1 MSATTTA
8 GATPALAGRSTAQST
23 PEQGTRAKA
32 AVDMFLKV
40 TDAAIA
46 SYLDACVHC
55 GECAE
60 ACHFYLSTHD
70 PRYTPTYKLMPLVKA
85 YKRHKA
91 PMSTL
96 TRALGLA
103 PAELTFEELDAWS
116 ELVYDS
122 CNMCGRCTL
131 VCPMGIDIAGSV
143 RKMREGFVAAD
154 LAPAGLRAA
163 EANALRT
170 GSPMNVTQKALRATV
185 AVQEKATG
193 IPVALDKNGADY
205 MVILSSMEVMGYP
218 EVIGS
223 LARIFRK
230 AGVDWTISTKALEAT
245 NVGVQIG
252 SRETARTLVSRI
264 VDAAEELG
272 VKYVISPECGHAY
285 GALRWEGPN
294 LMGRQYKFE
303 VLHILEVLD
312 QLRREGR
319 LEMREKDKRRITL
332 HDPCQI
338 VRRGGLLEE
347 PRALLDHVSDNFVE
361 MPMSGVTSLCC
372 GGGGG
377 VSANPRAHKNMNTAF
392 SCKLTQIQAVEG
404 IELVV
409 SPCANCRTTLE
420 EGLESYKVDIPVI
433 GLGEFIA
440 EHLKD

>member
-1 MSATTTA
+1 MTTA
-8 GATPALAGRSTAQST
+8 TIADAVAAPTGTEVGKTGR
-23 PEQGTRAKA
+23 RAEA
-32 AVDMFLKV
+32 AVAKFLAV
-40 TDAAIA
+40 TDSAVA

-70 PRYTPTYKLMPLVKA
+70 PRYTPTYKLKPLVKA

-91 PMSTL
+91 PLSGIM
-96 TRALGLA
+96 RAVGLA
-103 PAELTFEELDAWS
+103 RAEVTFEELEEWS
-116 ELVYDS
+116 VLVYDS

-154 LAPAGLRAA
+154 LAPEGLRSA

-170 GSPMNVTQKALRATV
+170 GSPMNITPKALRAV
-185 AVQEKATG
+185 IARQEKETG
-193 IPVALDKNGADY
+193 IPIALDKQGADY
-205 MVILSSMEVMGYP
+205 MVILSAMEIMGFS

-223 LARIFRK
+223 LAKIFAK
-230 AGVDWTISTKALEAT
+230 AGIDWTISTKAFEAT

-252 SRETARTLVSRI
+252 SRETARTLVSR
-264 VDAAEELG
+264 VVEAAEELG

-303 VLHILEVLD
+303 VVHILEVLSC
-312 QLRREGR
+312 LRREGR
-319 LEMREKDKRRITL
+319 LPMREKDTRRITL

-338 VRRGGLLEE
+338 VRRGGLLAES
-347 PRALLDHVSDNFVE
+347 RLLMDHVSDNFTE
-361 MPMSGVTSLCC
+361 MPTPREANMCC

-377 VSANPRAHKNMNTAF
+377 VSANPRAHELMTKAF
-392 SCKLTQIQAVEG
+392 SCKLGQFKAVDG
-404 IELVV
+404 LELVV

-420 EGLESYKVDIPVI
+420 EGLENYEVNLPVI
-433 GLGEFIA
+433 GLGEFLA
-440 EHLKD
+440 EHLAD

>member
-1 MSATTTA
+1 MTTA
-8 GATPALAGRSTAQST
+8 TITDVAAPAGASTAT
-23 PEQGTRAKA
+23 AGGTRAEA
-32 AVDMFLKV
+32 AVAKFLAV
-40 TDAAIA
+40 TDAAVA
-46 SYLDACVHC
+46 SYLDSCVHC

-70 PRYTPTYKLMPLVKA
+70 PRYTPTYKLKPLVKA

-91 PMSTL
+91 PLSGIM
-96 TRALGLA
+96 RAVGLA
-103 PAELTFEELDAWS
+103 PTEVTFEELEEWS
-116 ELVYDS
+116 VLVYDS

-154 LAPAGLRAA
+154 LAPEGLRSA

-170 GSPMNVTQKALRATV
+170 GSPMNITPKALRAV
-185 AVQEKATG
+185 IARQEKETG
-193 IPVALDKNGADY
+193 IPVALDKKGADY
-205 MVILSSMEVMGYP
+205 MVILSAMEIMGFS

-223 LARIFRK
+223 LAKIFAK
-230 AGVDWTISTKALEAT
+230 AGIDWTISTKAFEAT

-252 SRETARTLVSRI
+252 SRETARTLVSR
-264 VDAAEELG
+264 VVEAAEELG

-294 LMGRQYKFE
+294 LMGRSYKFE
-303 VLHILEVLD
+303 VVHILEVLD

-319 LEMREKDKRRITL
+319 LPMREKDTRRITL

-338 VRRGGLLEE
+338 VRRGGLLQE
-347 PRALLDHVSDNFVE
+347 PRALIEHVSANFAE
-361 MPMSGVTSLCC
+361 MPTPREANMCC

-377 VSANPRAHKNMNTAF
+377 VSANPRAHEMMTKAF
-392 SCKLTQIQAVEG
+392 SCKLGQFKAIDG
-404 IELVV
+404 LELVV

-420 EGLESYKVDIPVI
+420 EGLENYEVELPVI
-433 GLGEFIA
+433 GLGEFLA
-440 EHLKD
+440 EHLED

>member
-1 MSATTTA
+1 MTAATVADTVTA
-8 GATPALAGRSTAQST
+8 PAATEAGTIGR
-23 PEQGTRAKA
+23 RAEA
-32 AVDMFLKV
+32 AVAKFLAV
-40 TDAAIA
+40 TDSAIA

-70 PRYTPTYKLMPLVKA
+70 PRYTPIHKLKPLVKA

-91 PMSTL
+91 PLSGIM
-96 TRALGLA
+96 RAVGLA
-103 PAELTFEELDAWS
+103 PAEVTFEELDEWS
-116 ELVYDS
+116 VLVYDS

-154 LAPAGLRAA
+154 LAPEGLRSA

-170 GSPMNVTQKALRATV
+170 GSPMNITSKTLRAV
-185 AVQEKATG
+185 IARQEKETG
-193 IPVALDKNGADY
+193 IPIVLDKQGADY
-205 MVILSSMEVMGYP
+205 MVILSAMEVMGYS

-223 LARIFRK
+223 LARIFAK
-230 AGVDWTISTKALEAT
+230 AGVDWTISTKAFEAT

-252 SRETARTLVSRI
+252 SRETARSLVSR
-264 VDAAEELG
+264 VVEAAEELG

-294 LMGRQYKFE
+294 LMGRAYKFE
-303 VLHILEVLD
+303 VVHILEVLD
-312 QLRREGR
+312 RLRREGR
-319 LEMREKDKRRITL
+319 LPMREKDKRRITL

-347 PRALLDHVSDNFVE
+347 PRSLIDHVSANFVE
-361 MPMSGVTSLCC
+361 MPTPREANLCC

-377 VSANPRAHKNMNTAF
+377 VSANPRAHELMNKAF
-392 SCKLTQIQAVEG
+392 SCKLGQFKAIDG
-404 IELVV
+404 LELVV

-420 EGLESYKVDIPVI
+420 EGLESYEVELPVI
-433 GLGEFIA
+433 GLGEFLA
-440 EHLKD
+440 LHLAD

>member
-1 MSATTTA
+1 MTAAAAT
-8 GATPALAGRSTAQST
+8 ATPAAAAADRSAPAG
-23 PEQGTRAKA
+23 EGTRAAA

-60 ACHFYLSTHD
+60 ACHFYLSSND
-70 PRYTPTYKLMPLVKA
+70 PRFTPTYKLKPLVKA

-91 PMSTL
+91 PFSTL
-96 TRALGLA
+96 MRGIGLA
-103 PAELTFEELDAWS
+103 PAELTFEELQEWS

-154 LAPAGLRAA
+154 LAPEGLRSA

-170 GSPMNVTQKALRATV
+170 GSPMNVTPKALKATI
-185 AVQEKATG
+185 ASQEKETG
-193 IPVALDKNGADY
+193 IPVALDKKGADY
-205 MVILSSMEVMGYP
+205 MVILSAMEVMGYP

-223 LARIFRK
+223 LARIFAK
-230 AGVDWTISTKALEAT
+230 AGVDWTISTKAFEAT

-252 SRETARTLVSRI
+252 SRETARTLVSRV

-303 VLHILEVLD
+303 VVHILEVLD
-312 QLRREGR
+312 KLRREGR
-319 LEMREKDKRRITL
+319 LEMRDKDKRRITL

-338 VRRGGLLEE
+338 VRRGGLLDE
-347 PRALLDHVSDNFVE
+347 PRALIDHVSDNFVE
-361 MPMSGVTSLCC
+361 MPMSGVTNLCC

-377 VSANPRAHKNMNTAF
+377 VSANPRAHENMNAAF
-392 SCKLTQIQAVEG
+392 SCKLEQFKAVDG
-404 IELVV
+404 LELVV

-420 EGLESYKVDIPVI
+420 EGLENYEYTMPVI